1 MRGAVVNG
9 EKKENPESRE
19 VQICGQKD
27 GIINA
32 HFRDR
37 RLFAFRSRK
46 KGKLDRRGEASSA
59 T

>member
-1 MRGAVVNG
+1 VNG